1 MEKERV
7 FRRGSEKMTVV
18 DTLQAAYA
26 KQDIPEEEK
35 EYAKQFFEGKID
47 LTKVYKDEIER
58 FFSILREITDKV
70 ALMNS
75 PYPSELELAFTRLEE
90 FWNGLK
96 KINLDLLSGEIRLL
110 YISHLTFHRETV
122 ADIIR
127 EARELLIEERRTF
140 LKRLVQY
147 HREFSKWLQQI
158 EKKYL

>member
-35 EYAKQFFEGKID
+35 EYAKQFFEGKIE
-47 LTKVYKDEIER
+47 LTKVSKDEIER

-75 PYPSELELAFTRLEE
+75 PYPSELELAFKRLEE
-90 FWNGLK
+90 FWNGLE
-96 KINLDLLSGEIRLL
+96 KINLNLLPGEIRLL

-122 ADIIR
+122 ADIIA

>member
-1 MEKERV
+1 MGKERV
-7 FRRGSEKMTVV
+7 FKRGSEKMTVV

-26 KQDIPEEEK
+26 RQDIPEEEK
-35 EYAKQFFEGKID
+35 EYLRKFFNGEID
-47 LTKVYKDEIER
+47 LTKLSKDEIEK

-75 PYPSELELAFTRLEE
+75 PYPSELDLAFTRLEE
-90 FWNGLK
+90 FWKGLSN
-96 KINLDLLSGEIRLL
+96 ISLELLPGDVRLL

-122 ADIIR
+122 ADIIS
-127 EARELLIEERRTF
+127 EARELLIEERRNF

-147 HREFSKWLQQI
+147 HREFTKWLQQI